1 MDSTWKSTSIG
12 GIEFRRFGFVIASL
26 LEKVEGGWATGL
38 NLQTGSQLRYQ
49 LGGLPVGNN
58 VTGMYISLVGDCV
71 VEIAEKGVSWYT

>member
-1 MDSTWKSTSIG
+1 M
-12 GIEFRRFGFVIASL
+12 IATL

-49 LGGLPVGNN
+49 LGGLPANNN

-71 VEIAEKGVSWYT
+71 TEISEKGVSWYT